1 MKFGLNKLSFL
12 IPAIFLIGAC
22 SGQALAGGLV
32 DTTAEAFE
40 DATFTNSEN
49 ITNPWWTLP
58 ADSNWLYFSED
69 ECAWNLVEVLTLV
82 TDEFGGIYA
91 GTNARIVL
99 DREWVDEE
107 CEYVNF
113 VDVYTNI
120 EPEETTYDWYAQDTD
135 LNIWY
140 MGEDTYDGESSEG
153 SFIAGCDG
161 AEAGIVILG
170 DPHKGD
176 FFQQEFYEEEAED
189 WGKILNFIADDDLT
203 CMKTKEWTPLEPGSV
218 EHKYYCSDG
227 TVGELSLI
235 EELHGGKVIVE
246 LFATNVASPPLAGG
260 PDQPDPTPDCP
271 EED

>member
-1 MKFGLNKLSFL
+1 MTERQRNFGFPFFL
-12 IPAIFLIGAC
+12 LVLIGI
-22 SGQALAGGLV
+22 SGGQVLAGGLI
-32 DTTAEAFE
+32 DTSAEAFDQAE
-40 DATFTNSEN
+40 FIDSEL

-58 ADSNWLYFSED
+58 AGNNWLYFAED
-69 ECAWNLVEVLTLV
+69 ECEWNLVEVLTLV
-82 TDEFGGIYA
+82 TDEFEGIYA

-99 DREWVDEE
+99 DRAWADEE
-107 CEYVNF
+107 CEYDNF

-120 EPEETTYDWYAQDTD
+120 EPEETTYDWYAQDTN

-140 MGEDTYDGESSEG
+140 MGEDTFDGESSEG

-170 DPHKGD
+170 NPEKGNSY
-176 FFQQEFYEEEAED
+176 QQEYYEDEAED
-189 WGKILNFIADDDLT
+189 WGKVLNFIPDDDLI

-235 EELHGGKVIVE
+235 EELQGGKVVVE
-246 LFATNVASPPLAGG
+246 LVDTNVESPPLGAG
-260 PDQPDPTPDCP
+260 PPFPIPDCP
-271 EED
+271 ED